1 MSQLRE
7 GEEVWTRWLEL
18 DGFRMGAATQACRAR
33 DDVDGGSFQTTM
45 QHGESLP
52 LSFMEPSLARDRVN
66 CGLAAAV
73 SSSRFKVRAAHGCGW
88 RRVRGSNRKE
98 DQGPQLT
105 IHSSSAVAVSQ
116 GYRHRHRTGRKQA
129 VMGTGRRAGRGGLR
143 VCVCRGC
150 WEVKK
155 PGDEPWAR
163 WSRMDGIAGRSSS
176 FQEGPFPKAKRCALL
191 LRY

>member
-52 LSFMEPSLARDRVN
+52 LSFMEPSSVRDRVN

-98 DQGPQLT
+98 DQGSQLT
-105 IHSSSAVAVSQ
+105 IHSSAWPVCQ
-116 GYRHRHRTGRKQA
+116 GCKQA
-129 VMGTGRRAGRGGLR
+129 VMVTGRRAGRG
-143 VCVCRGC
+143 C
-150 WEVKK
+150 
-155 PGDEPWAR
+155 
-163 WSRMDGIAGRSSS
+163 
-176 FQEGPFPKAKRCALL
+176 CAPASVADVG
-191 LRY
+191 